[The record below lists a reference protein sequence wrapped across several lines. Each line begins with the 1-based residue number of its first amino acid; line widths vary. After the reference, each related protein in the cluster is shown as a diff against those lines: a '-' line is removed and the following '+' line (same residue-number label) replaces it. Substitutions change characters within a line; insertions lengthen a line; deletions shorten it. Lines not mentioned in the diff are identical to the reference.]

1 MQSSVQLLLRLDMQP
16 TSITANLKV
25 TVCSCSPANNVDRSR
40 SEDVR
45 NAEGGIPK
53 GKSKFGPFYTFEHL
67 SGGGG
72 GCQSSSYSEMCLR
85 NVYSVDRQN
94 FIHSFFTFKLSKQ
107 QVYKTYIGFYYTS
120 SFYHCCL
127 NSHRV
132 SLSVCLSVCLY
143 VCCSRGGEIFV
154 LWTVKLELQQK
165 VSCIWLQTLP
175 YLSKT
180 IGCSEQR
187 TRLVLDSTHSQTL
200 VVLCGQRL
208 TSGRCLFMRAVN
220 TGSGRLY
227 SKTHTQAHTHEPRH
241 TKTHTHLN
249 GWRFFFFPILLDL
262 KSVRRLFRILQNF
275 LSKITDCA
283 QQIWSNMKHC
293 RCNFSSYIFQ
303 NDLCNMFQWEKN
315 SQDLRNYLQ
324 MTCDILPL
332 KHDKYMC
339 GLQKYKK
346 LSTSFFFSF
355 FATGLLKSNTS

>member
-1 MQSSVQLLLRLDMQP
+1 MNRLQKKEDIALHSAAFAVMFWIPTGPIWLRNLKSELRRVSLFVGAFIQEVMQSSVQLLLRLDMQP

-25 TVCSCSPANNVDRSR
+25 TVCSCSPANNMDRSR

-85 NVYSVDRQN
+85 NVYSVDRSN

-154 LWTVKLELQQK
+154 LWTVKLEL
-165 VSCIWLQTLP
+165 
-175 YLSKT
+175 
-180 IGCSEQR
+180 
-187 TRLVLDSTHSQTL
+187 
-200 VVLCGQRL
+200 
-208 TSGRCLFMRAVN
+208 
-220 TGSGRLY
+220 
-227 SKTHTQAHTHEPRH
+227 
-241 TKTHTHLN
+241 
-249 GWRFFFFPILLDL
+249 
-262 KSVRRLFRILQNF
+262 
-275 LSKITDCA
+275 
-283 QQIWSNMKHC
+283 
-293 RCNFSSYIFQ
+293 
-303 NDLCNMFQWEKN
+303 
-315 SQDLRNYLQ
+315 
-324 MTCDILPL
+324 
-332 KHDKYMC
+332 
-339 GLQKYKK
+339 
-346 LSTSFFFSF
+346 
-355 FATGLLKSNTS
+355 